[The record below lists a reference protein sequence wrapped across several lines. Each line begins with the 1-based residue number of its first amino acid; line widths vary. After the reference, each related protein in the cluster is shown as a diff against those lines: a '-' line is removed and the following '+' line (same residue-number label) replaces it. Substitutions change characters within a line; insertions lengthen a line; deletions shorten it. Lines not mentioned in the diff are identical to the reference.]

1 MNSLKRFTI
10 IGIIFVIIAGT
21 ISHFVYEWTGNNAFA
36 GLFFPVGESTWE
48 HIKLLFFPMLVYS
61 VYMTIKLRTGFPH
74 ILPALSGGLL
84 AGSFAIPVIFYSY
97 RGILGKDYTA
107 LDIATF
113 AASVFLAFFTA
124 YRLSG
129 FRFSPAG
136 RRLLVI
142 AVIFLTVCFFVFTCH
157 PPKMGIFK
165 EPAASSRTHISFSS
179 SSVPIYF
186 EG

>member
-1 MNSLKRFTI
+1 MNPLKRYTI
-10 IGIIFVIIAGT
+10 TGIIFVIIAGT

-61 VYMTIKLRTGFPH
+61 LYMAGMLRSSFPN

-113 AASVFLAFFTA
+113 VISVFLAFFTA

-129 FRFSPAG
+129 SRFSPI
-136 RRLLVI
+136 RKRLLVI
-142 AVIFLTVCFFVFTCH
+142 SVIFLTVCFFVFTYY
-157 PPKMGIFK
+157 PPKLGIFK
-165 EPAASSRTHISFSS
+165 EPAASSRTRISFSS

-186 EG
+186 LG